1 MTRAIRNTLR
11 AAALAA
17 LVTACAKKDNTTT
30 DSAAGTA
37 APPAV
42 TAGPTDS
49 TSPTTPTAMPAT
61 PSTTAA
67 GTTAGS
73 MLDPNSATKEQLAA
87 APGWNATAAD
97 AVVAG
102 RPYTD
107 MIAVDKA
114 VGGKL
119 TDKKTAYASVWKP
132 IDLNKASKA
141 EMKLIPGVGD
151 KMAHEFEE
159 YRPWTSAAQFD
170 REIGKYVDKNEVARL
185 EKYVSIR

>member
-1 MTRAIRNTLR
+1 M
-11 AAALAA
+11 
-17 LVTACAKKDNTTT
+17 
-30 DSAAGTA
+30 
-37 APPAV
+37 PAV

-49 TSPTTPTAMPAT
+49 TSTTTPAA
-61 PSTTAA
+61 PSTTTA

-73 MLDPNSATKEQLAA
+73 MLDPNTATKEQLAA
-87 APGWNATAAD
+87 APGWNAAAAD

-102 RPYTD
+102 RPYND
-107 MIAVDKA
+107 MVAMDKA
-114 VGGKL
+114 VGTKV

-159 YRPWTSAAQFD
+159 YRPWKSAAQFD
-170 REIGKYVDKNEVARL
+170 REIGKYVDKTELARL
-185 EKYVSIR
+185 KRYVALP